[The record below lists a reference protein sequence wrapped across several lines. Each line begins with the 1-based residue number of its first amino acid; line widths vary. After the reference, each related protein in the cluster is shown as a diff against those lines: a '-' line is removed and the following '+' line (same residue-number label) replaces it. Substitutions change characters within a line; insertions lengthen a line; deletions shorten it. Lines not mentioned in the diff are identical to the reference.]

1 LNIKNYSLEQLKD
14 LSNKIREKIIDSVSK
29 NGGHLSS
36 TLGATELI
44 IGMHY
49 VFDKEKDPFIFDV
62 SHQAYAH
69 KMLSDRWDKFDRL
82 RQIDGISGYTR
93 PNESKYDYFS
103 AGHSS
108 TSISIAVGAAKAIK
122 LKNENRIPVV
132 LIGDGSITAGMAYE
146 ALNELG
152 YRKYPVVIILNDN
165 EMSIGKPTG
174 AISKYLTKMK
184 AGKFYQGMKEKFK
197 GFLDNLPQDFK
208 YAAKKFEE
216 MFAIN
221 GIFFEEMGL
230 EYIGPIDGNNIQD
243 VIETLKIAKEL
254 KKPVVVHAKTIK
266 GKGYEQAE
274 GYFEHWHGVS
284 PFDTKTGKSIKKS
297 TLSATKVFSNY
308 LQKKAKENKKIVG
321 VTAAMPSGTGMK
333 ELIEKWPERFWDVA
347 IAEQHAVTSMS
358 ALAKEG
364 FRPFVAIYS
373 TFLQRGFDQII
384 HDVCIDK
391 NPVIFAIDRAGIV
404 GQDGETHQGVFDI
417 AYLKIIPNI
426 VIFAPRCFKTLEY
439 AIDFAIDYTECATAF
454 RYPRGNFYEVEAEAT
469 PFEIGKAEI
478 LKDSNDIMLI
488 GYGNGVGRAW
498 QVAKKLQ
505 ASGIEVGVMDLKFI
519 KPLDEDTLK
528 TLKANKWFVFSDNNK
543 IGGVA
548 ESLEAFCNENNL
560 DKKIISFEFEDK
572 FIPHGQTSDIE
583 KLLQVDIDS
592 LTNKIIRIINVIQI
606 AI

>member
-1 LNIKNYSLEQLKD
+1 LDIKNKSIEELEN
-14 LSNKIREKIIDSVSK
+14 LSKEIKTKIIKSVAK

-49 VFDKEKDPFIFDV
+49 IFDKEKDPFIFDV

-69 KMLSDRWDKFDRL
+69 KMLSDRWDRFDRL

-93 PNESKYDYFS
+93 PSESKYDYFS

-108 TSISIAVGAAKAIK
+108 TSISVAVGAAKAIK
-122 LKNENRIPVV
+122 LKNEDRIPVV

-152 YRKYPVVIILNDN
+152 YIKYPVVIILNDN

-230 EYIGPIDGNNIQD
+230 EYIGPIDGNNIEE
-243 VIETLKIAKEL
+243 VIETLKIAKSL
-254 KKPVVVHAKTIK
+254 NKPVVVHAKTIK
-266 GKGYEQAE
+266 GKGYKEAE
-274 GYFEHWHGVS
+274 GYFEHWHGVG
-284 PFDTKTGKSIKKS
+284 PFDIDTGKPIKKS
-297 TLSATKVFSNY
+297 SISATKVFSNY
-308 LQKKAKENKKIVG
+308 LLKKAKENEKIVG

-333 ELIEKWPERFWDVA
+333 ELLERWPERFWDVA
-347 IAEQHAVTSMS
+347 IAEQHAVTSMA

-364 FRPFVAIYS
+364 FRPFVTIYS
-373 TFLQRGFDQII
+373 TFLQRGFDQIV

-391 NPVIFAIDRAGIV
+391 YPVIFAIDRAGIV

-417 AYLKIIPNI
+417 GYLKIIPNI
-426 VIFAPRCFKTLEY
+426 TIFAPRCFKTLEY
-439 AIDFAIDYTECATAF
+439 AIDFAIEYTECASAF
-454 RYPRGNFYEVEAEAT
+454 RYPRGSFYEVEAEAT
-469 PFEIGKAEI
+469 PFELGKSEI
-478 LKDSNDIMLI
+478 LKENDNIMLI

-505 ASGIEVGVMDLKFI
+505 QEGIDTGVMDLRFI
-519 KPLDEDTLK
+519 KPLDKDMLK
-528 TLKANKWFVFSDNNK
+528 SLNAKTWFVFSDNNK

-572 FIPHGQTSDIE
+572 FIPHGQTKDIE
-583 KLLQVDIDS
+583 KYLEVDIDS
-592 LTNKIIRIINVIQI
+592 LVKKIKENI
-606 AI
+606 

>member
-1 LNIKNYSLEQLKD
+1 LNIKDKNIKELKE
-14 LSNKIREKIIDSVSK
+14 LSKNIRDKIIKSVAK

-93 PNESKYDYFS
+93 PSESKYDYFS

-108 TSISIAVGAAKAIK
+108 TSISIAVGAAKAIR
-122 LKNENRIPVV
+122 LKKENRIPVV

-152 YRKYPVVIILNDN
+152 FCKYPVVIILNDN

-197 GFLDNLPQDFK
+197 GFLDNLPQDFR

-216 MFAIN
+216 LFAIN

-230 EYIGPIDGNNIQD
+230 EYIGPIDGNNIEE
-243 VIETLKIAKEL
+243 VISVLKIAKSL
-254 KKPVVVHAKTIK
+254 NKPVVVHAKTIK

-274 GYFEHWHGVS
+274 GYYEHWHGVS
-284 PFDTKTGKSIKKS
+284 PFDIETGKSLKKS
-297 TLSATKVFSNY
+297 TLNATQVFSEY
-308 LQKKAKENKKIVG
+308 LYKKAQENEKIVG

-333 ELIEKWPERFWDVA
+333 ELIKKWPNRFWDVA
-347 IAEQHAVTSMS
+347 IAEQHAVTSMA

-364 FRPFVAIYS
+364 FRPFVTIYS

-391 NPVIFAIDRAGIV
+391 YPVIFAMDRAGIV

-439 AIDFAIDYTECATAF
+439 AIDFAISYTECATAF
-454 RYPRGNFYEVEAEAT
+454 RYPRGAFYEVEVEAT
-469 PFEIGKAEI
+469 VFELGKSEI
-478 LKDSNDIMLI
+478 LKDNNDIMLI

-505 ASGIEVGVMDLKFI
+505 NKNIEVGVMDLRFI
-519 KPLDEDTLK
+519 KPLDKETLENLKAK
-528 TLKANKWFVFSDNNK
+528 TLFIFSDNNK

-548 ESLEAFCNENNL
+548 ESLEAFYNEIGLN
-560 DKKIISFEFEDK
+560 KKIISFEFEDK
-572 FIPHGQTSDIE
+572 FIPHGQTKDVE
-583 KLLQVDIDS
+583 KSIGVDIDTLS
-592 LTNKIIRIINVIQI
+592 NKVELFIKGEK
-606 AI
+606 

>member
-1 LNIKNYSLEQLKD
+1 LNIKNYNLKELEK
-14 LSNKIREKIIDSVSK
+14 LSEKIREKIIYSVAK

-44 IGMHY
+44 MGMHY

-108 TSISIAVGAAKAIK
+108 TSISVAVGAAKAIK
-122 LKNENRIPVV
+122 LKNEDRIPVV

-152 YRKYPVVIILNDN
+152 FRKYPVVIILNDN

-184 AGKFYQGMKEKFK
+184 AGKFYQGMKDKFRS
-197 GFLDNLPQDFK
+197 FLDNLPQDFK
-208 YAAKKFEE
+208 YAAKKFDE

-230 EYIGPIDGNNIQD
+230 EYIGPIDGNNIEE

-254 KKPVVVHAKTIK
+254 NKPVVVHCKTVK
-266 GKGYEQAE
+266 GKGYKQAE
-274 GYFEHWHGVS
+274 GYFEHWHGVGA
-284 PFDTKTGKSIKKS
+284 FDIDSGESLKKS
-297 TLSATKVFSNY
+297 SLSATKVFSNY
-308 LQKKAKENKKIVG
+308 LLKKAKENEKIVG

-333 ELIEKWPERFWDVA
+333 ELLETYPERFWDVA

-439 AIDFAIDYTECATAF
+439 AIDFAINYTECATAF
-454 RYPRGNFYEVEAEAT
+454 RYPRGAFYEVEIEAK

-478 LKDSNDIMLI
+478 LKESNDIMLI

-505 ASGIEVGVMDLKFI
+505 ENGIEVGVMDLKFI
-519 KPLDEDTLK
+519 KPLDENTLK
-528 TLKANKWFVFSDNNK
+528 NLKANTIFVFSDNNK

-548 ESLEAFCNENNL
+548 ESLEAFYNDNNIN
-560 DKKIISFEFEDK
+560 KNIISFEFEDK
-572 FIPHGQTSDIE
+572 FIPHGETKDIE
-583 KLLQVDIDS
+583 KMLKVDIDS
-592 LTNKIIRIINVIQI
+592 LVIKVKEKIY
-606 AI
+606 

>member
-1 LNIKNYSLEQLKD
+1 MDIKNKSIEELEN
-14 LSNKIREKIIDSVSK
+14 LSKEIKTKIIKSVAK

-49 VFDKEKDPFIFDV
+49 IFDKEKDPFIFDV

-69 KMLSDRWDKFDRL
+69 KMLSDRWDRFDRL

-93 PNESKYDYFS
+93 PSESKYDYFS

-108 TSISIAVGAAKAIK
+108 TSISVAVGAAKAIK
-122 LKNENRIPVV
+122 LKNEDRIPVV

-152 YRKYPVVIILNDN
+152 YIKYPVVIILNDN

-230 EYIGPIDGNNIQD
+230 EYIGPIDGNNIEE
-243 VIETLKIAKEL
+243 VIETLKIAKSL
-254 KKPVVVHAKTIK
+254 NKPVVVHAKTIK
-266 GKGYEQAE
+266 GKGYKEAE
-274 GYFEHWHGVS
+274 GYFEHWHGVG
-284 PFDTKTGKSIKKS
+284 PFDIDTGKPIKKS
-297 TLSATKVFSNY
+297 SISATKVFSNY
-308 LQKKAKENKKIVG
+308 LLKKAKENEKIVG

-333 ELIEKWPERFWDVA
+333 ELLERWPERFWDVA
-347 IAEQHAVTSMS
+347 IAEQHAVTSMA

-364 FRPFVAIYS
+364 FRPFVTIYS
-373 TFLQRGFDQII
+373 TFLQRGFDQIV

-391 NPVIFAIDRAGIV
+391 YPVIFAIDRAGIV

-417 AYLKIIPNI
+417 GYLKIIPNI
-426 VIFAPRCFKTLEY
+426 TIFAPRCFKTLEY
-439 AIDFAIDYTECATAF
+439 AIDFAIEYTECASAF
-454 RYPRGNFYEVEAEAT
+454 RYPRGSFYEVEAEAT
-469 PFEIGKAEI
+469 PFELGKSEI
-478 LKDSNDIMLI
+478 LKENDNIMLI

-505 ASGIEVGVMDLKFI
+505 QEGIDTGVMDLRFI
-519 KPLDEDTLK
+519 KPLDKDMLK
-528 TLKANKWFVFSDNNK
+528 SLNAKTWFVFSDNNK

-572 FIPHGQTSDIE
+572 FIPHGQTKDIE
-583 KLLQVDIDS
+583 KYLEVDIDS
-592 LTNKIIRIINVIQI
+592 LVKKIKENI
-606 AI
+606 

>member
-1 LNIKNYSLEQLKD
+1 LNIKNKNIKELEV
-14 LSNKIREKIIDSVSK
+14 LSKEIREKIIESVSK

-36 TLGATELI
+36 TLGAVELI

-49 VFDKEKDPFIFDV
+49 VFDKENDPFIFDV

-93 PNESKYDYFS
+93 PSESKYDYFS

-108 TSISIAVGAAKAIK
+108 TSISVAVGAAKAIK

-132 LIGDGSITAGMAYE
+132 MIGDGSITAGMAYE

-184 AGKFYQGMKEKFK
+184 AGKLYQGMKEKFK

-230 EYIGPIDGNNIQD
+230 EYIGPIDGNNLED

-254 KKPVVVHAKTIK
+254 KKPVVVHAKTVK
-266 GKGYEQAE
+266 GKGYKQAE
-274 GYFEHWHGVS
+274 GYFEHWHGVG
-284 PFDTKTGKSIKKS
+284 PFDINTGESLKKS
-297 TLSATKVFSNY
+297 SLNATKVFSNY
-308 LQKKAKENKKIVG
+308 LQKKAEENEKIVG
-321 VTAAMPSGTGMK
+321 ITAAMPSGTGMK
-333 ELIEKWPERFWDVA
+333 ELLERWSDRFWDVA
-347 IAEQHAVTSMS
+347 IAEQHAVTSM
-358 ALAKEG
+358 APLAKEG

-391 NPVIFAIDRAGIV
+391 YPVIFAIDRAGIV
-404 GQDGETHQGVFDI
+404 GQDGETHQGLFDI
-417 AYLKIIPNI
+417 GYLKIIPNI
-426 VIFAPRCFKTLEY
+426 TIFAPRCFKTLEY
-439 AIDFAIDYTECATAF
+439 AIDFAINYTEQASAF
-454 RYPRGNFYEVEAEAT
+454 RYPRGAFYEVDVKAK
-469 PFEIGKAEI
+469 PFELGKSEI
-478 LKDSNDIMLI
+478 LKQSNDIMLI

-498 QVAKKLQ
+498 QVAKELSNQ
-505 ASGIEVGVMDLKFI
+505 GIEVGVMDLRFI
-519 KPLDEDTLK
+519 KPLDEK
-528 TLKANKWFVFSDNNK
+528 TLKNLEAKIWFVFSDSAK

-548 ESLEAFCNENNL
+548 ETLQAFSNDNSLH
-560 DKKIISFEFEDK
+560 KKIISFEIEDK
-572 FIPHGQTSDIE
+572 FIPHGDTKDIE
-583 KLLQVDIDS
+583 KMLKIDVGS
-592 LTNKIIRIINVIQI
+592 LVERIKGYL
-606 AI
+606 

>member
-1 LNIKNYSLEQLKD
+1 LDIKNKNIDELKKIA
-14 LSNKIREKIIDSVSK
+14 NEIRENIIQSVAK

-36 TLGATELI
+36 TLGAIELI

-69 KMLSDRWDKFDRL
+69 KMLTDRWDKFDKL

-108 TSISIAVGAAKAIK
+108 TSISVAVGAAKAIK
-122 LKNENRIPVV
+122 LKNQDRIPVV

-152 YRKYPVVIILNDN
+152 FRKYPVVIILNDN

-174 AISKYLTKMK
+174 AISKYLTKFK
-184 AGKFYQGMKEKFK
+184 AGKFYQGFKDKFK
-197 GFLDNLPQDFK
+197 KFLDNLPQDFE

-230 EYIGPIDGNNIQD
+230 EYIGPIDGNNIEE
-243 VIETLKIAKEL
+243 VINILKIAKNL

-266 GKGYEQAE
+266 GKGYKQAE
-274 GYFEHWHGVS
+274 GCLEHWHGVS
-284 PFDTKTGKSIKKS
+284 PFDIKTGKSIKKS
-297 TLSATKVFSNY
+297 SLNATKVFSNH
-308 LQKKAKENKKIVG
+308 LLKLANQNEKIVG

-333 ELIEKWPERFWDVA
+333 PLIDTYPQRFWDVA
-347 IAEQHAVTSMS
+347 IAEQHAVTSM
-358 ALAKEG
+358 APLAKEG

-391 NPVIFAIDRAGIV
+391 YPVIFAIDRAGIV

-417 AYLKIIPNI
+417 GYLKIIPNI

-439 AIDFAIDYTECATAF
+439 AMDFAVEYTECATAF
-454 RYPRGNFYEVEAEAT
+454 RYPRGAFYEVDIEAT
-469 PFEIGKAEI
+469 KFELAKAQIIKTHNEV
-478 LKDSNDIMLI
+478 MFI
-488 GYGNGVGRAW
+488 GYGNGVGRAY
-498 QVAKKLQ
+498 QVAKNLEKE
-505 ASGIEVGVMDLKFI
+505 GIEVGLMDLRFI
-519 KPLDEDTLK
+519 KPLDIDTLK
-528 TLKANKWFVFSDNNK
+528 SLKAKKWIVFSDNNK

-548 ESLEAFCNENNL
+548 ESLEAFCVENGLN
-560 DKKIISFEFEDK
+560 KQIISFEFEDK

-583 KLLQVDIDS
+583 KLLGVDIDS
-592 LTNKIIRIINVIQI
+592 LTQKIMKII
-606 AI
+606 

>member
-1 LNIKNYSLEQLKD
+1 LNIKDKNIKELEA
-14 LSNKIREKIIDSVSK
+14 LSNEIRKKIINSVAK

-36 TLGATELI
+36 TLGAVELI

-93 PNESKYDYFS
+93 PSESKYDYFS

-108 TSISIAVGAAKAIK
+108 TSISVAVGAAKAIK
-122 LKNENRIPVV
+122 LKKEDRIPVV
-132 LIGDGSITAGMAYE
+132 MIGDGSITAGMAYE

-230 EYIGPIDGNNIQD
+230 EYIGPIDGNNLEE

-254 KKPVVVHAKTIK
+254 NKPVVVHAKTIK
-266 GKGYEQAE
+266 GKGYKQAE
-274 GYFEHWHGVS
+274 GYFEHWHGVG
-284 PFDTKTGKSIKKS
+284 PFDINTGESLKKS
-297 TLSATKVFSNY
+297 TLNATKVFSNH
-308 LQKKAKENKKIVG
+308 LQTQAEKNEKIVG

-333 ELIEKWPERFWDVA
+333 ELLERWPERFWDVA
-347 IAEQHAVTSMS
+347 IAEQHAVTSMA

-373 TFLQRGFDQII
+373 TFLQRGFDQIV

-391 NPVIFAIDRAGIV
+391 YPVIFAIDRAGIV
-404 GQDGETHQGVFDI
+404 GQDGETHQGLLDI
-417 AYLKIIPNI
+417 GYLKIIPNI
-426 VIFAPRCFKTLEY
+426 TIFAPRCFKTLEY
-439 AIDFAIDYTECATAF
+439 AIDFAIEYTKNATAF
-454 RYPRGNFYEVEAEAT
+454 RYPRGAFYEVEVEAT
-469 PFEIGKAEI
+469 PFELGKAEI
-478 LKDSNDIMLI
+478 LKESNNIMLI

-498 QVAKKLQ
+498 QVAKKLE
-505 ASGIEVGVMDLKFI
+505 AEGIEVGVMDLRFI
-519 KPLDEDTLK
+519 KPLDTQTLK
-528 TLKANKWFVFSDNNK
+528 NLKAKKWFVFSDTAK

-548 ESLEAFCNENNL
+548 ESLQAFSNDNSL
-560 DKKIISFEFEDK
+560 HKKIISFEIEDK
-572 FIPHGQTSDIE
+572 YIPHGETKDIE
-583 KLLQVDIDS
+583 KMLKIDIDS
-592 LTNKIIRIINVIQI
+592 LVDRVKANL
-606 AI
+606 

>member
-1 LNIKNYSLEQLKD
+1 LNIKNYDINKLEN
-14 LSNKIREKIIDSVSK
+14 LSNEIRKKIIDSVSK

-36 TLGATELI
+36 TLGAVELI

-69 KMLSDRWDKFDRL
+69 KMLSDRWDRFDRL

-93 PNESKYDYFS
+93 PSESKYDYFS

-122 LKNENRIPVV
+122 LKNEERIPVV
-132 LIGDGSITAGMAYE
+132 MIGDGSITAGMAYE

-184 AGKFYQGMKEKFK
+184 AGKLYQGMKEKFK

-230 EYIGPIDGNNIQD
+230 EYIGPIDGNNLED

-266 GKGYEQAE
+266 GKGYKEAE
-274 GYFEHWHGVS
+274 GYFEHWHGVG
-284 PFDTKTGKSIKKS
+284 PFDINTGESLKKS
-297 TLSATKVFSNY
+297 TLNATKVFSNY
-308 LQKKAKENKKIVG
+308 LQKKAEKNEKIVG

-333 ELIEKWPERFWDVA
+333 ELLERWPERFWDVA
-347 IAEQHAVTSMS
+347 IAEQHAVTSMA

-373 TFLQRGFDQII
+373 TFLQRGFDQIV

-391 NPVIFAIDRAGIV
+391 YPVIFAIDRAGIV
-404 GQDGETHQGVFDI
+404 GQDGETHQGLLDI
-417 AYLKIIPNI
+417 GYLKIIPNI
-426 VIFAPRCFKTLEY
+426 TIFAPRCFKTLEY
-439 AIDFAIDYTECATAF
+439 AIDFAIDYTECASAF
-454 RYPRGNFYEVEAEAT
+454 RYPRGAFYEVEVEAT
-469 PFEIGKAEI
+469 PFELGKAEI

-505 ASGIEVGVMDLKFI
+505 AEGIEVGVMDLRFI
-519 KPLDEDTLK
+519 KPLDKQTLK
-528 TLKANKWFVFSDNNK
+528 NLEAKKWFIFSDSAK

-548 ESLEAFCNENNL
+548 ETLQAFSNDNSLH
-560 DKKIISFEFEDK
+560 KKIISFEIEDK
-572 FIPHGQTSDIE
+572 YIPHGETKDIE
-583 KLLQVDIDS
+583 KMLKIDIDS
-592 LTNKIIRIINVIQI
+592 LVDRVKAQL
-606 AI
+606 

>member
-1 LNIKNYSLEQLKD
+1 LNIKEYSLEELNK
-14 LSNKIREKIIDSVSK
+14 LSDDIRNKIIQSVAK

-69 KMLSDRWDKFDRL
+69 KMLSDRWDRFDRL

-122 LKNENRIPVV
+122 LKKENRVPVV
-132 LIGDGSITAGMAYE
+132 MIGDGSITAGMAYE

-230 EYIGPIDGNNIQD
+230 EYIGPIDGNNLEE
-243 VIETLKIAKEL
+243 VIETLKIAKSL
-254 KKPVVVHAKTIK
+254 NKPVIVHAKTIK

-274 GYFEHWHGVS
+274 GYFEHWHGVG
-284 PFDTKTGKSIKKS
+284 PFDIETGKPIKKS
-297 TLSATKVFSNY
+297 SLNATKVFSNY
-308 LQKKAKENKKIVG
+308 LLKKAAENEKIVG

-333 ELIEKWPERFWDVA
+333 ELLDKYPERFWDVA
-347 IAEQHAVTSMS
+347 IAEQHAVTSMA

-391 NPVIFAIDRAGIV
+391 YPVIFAIDRAGIV

-417 AYLKIIPNI
+417 GYLKIIPNI
-426 VIFAPRCFKTLEY
+426 TIFAPRCFKTLEY
-439 AIDFAIDYTECATAF
+439 AIDFAIDYTQTATAF
-454 RYPRGNFYEVEAEAT
+454 RYPRGAFYEVEVEAK
-469 PFEIGKAEI
+469 PFELGKAEI
-478 LKDSNDIMLI
+478 LKDSNNIMLI

-498 QVAKKLQ
+498 QVSKELEKR
-505 ASGIEVGVMDLKFI
+505 GIEVGVLDLRFI
-519 KPLDEDTLK
+519 KPLDIELLK
-528 TLKANKWFVFSDNNK
+528 SLKADKWFILSDNNK

-560 DKKIISFEFEDK
+560 NKKIISFEFEDK
-572 FIPHGQTSDIE
+572 FIPHGETKDIE
-583 KLLQVDIDS
+583 KMLEVDINS
-592 LTNKIIRIINVIQI
+592 LANKIEWMVNNGY
-606 AI
+606 

>member
-1 LNIKNYSLEQLKD
+1 MNIKNKTIEELKK
-14 LSNKIREKIIDSVSK
+14 LQNEIREKIIEAVAK

-36 TLGATELI
+36 TLGAVELI

-69 KMLSDRWDKFDRL
+69 KMLTDRWDRFDRL

-93 PNESKYDYFS
+93 PSESRYDYFS

-108 TSISIAVGAAKAIK
+108 TSLSVAVGSAKAIK
-122 LKNENRIPVV
+122 LKNEDRIPVV

-152 YRKYPVVIILNDN
+152 FRKYPVVIILNDN
-165 EMSIGKPTG
+165 EMSIGKSTG

-184 AGKFYQGMKEKFK
+184 AGKFYQGIKERFSN
-197 GFLDNLPQDFK
+197 FLDNLPQDFK
-208 YAAKKFEE
+208 YAAKKFDEL
-216 MFAIN
+216 FAIN

-230 EYIGPIDGNNIQD
+230 EYIGPIDGNNLED
-243 VIETLKIAKEL
+243 VIETLQIAKKL
-254 KKPVVVHAKTIK
+254 KKPVVVHCKTIK
-266 GKGYEQAE
+266 GKGYKQAE
-274 GYFEHWHGVS
+274 GYFEHWHGVG
-284 PFDTKTGKSIKKS
+284 PFDTETGESLKETS
-297 TLSATKVFSNY
+297 LSATKVFSNY
-308 LQKKAKENKKIVG
+308 LLKKAEENNKIVG

-333 ELIEKWPERFWDVA
+333 ELIEKYPDRFWDVA

-358 ALAKEG
+358 AVAKEG

-384 HDVCIDK
+384 HDTCIDK
-391 NPVIFAIDRAGIV
+391 YPVIFAIDRAGIV

-426 VIFAPRCFKTLEY
+426 TIFAPRCFKSLEY
-439 AIDFAIDYTECATAF
+439 AIDFAISYTETATAF
-454 RYPRGNFYEVEAEAT
+454 RYPRGGFYGVEIEPK
-469 PFEIGKAEI
+469 PFELGKGEI
-478 LKDSNDIMLI
+478 LKESKKIMLI

-498 QVAKKLQ
+498 QVMKKLEKE
-505 ASGIEVGVMDLKFI
+505 GIEAGVMDLKFI
-519 KPLDEDTLK
+519 KPLDIQTLK
-528 TLKANKWFVFSDNNK
+528 NLEADKWFVFSDNVK

-548 ESLEAFCNENNL
+548 ETLQSFVNEYSLN
-560 DKKIISFEFEDK
+560 KQIISFEFDDK
-572 FIPHGQTSDIE
+572 FIPHGETKDIE

-592 LTNKIIRIINVIQI
+592 LVERVKKEL
-606 AI
+606 

>member
-1 LNIKNYSLEQLKD
+1 LNIKNYDINKLEN
-14 LSNKIREKIIDSVSK
+14 LSNEIRKKIIDSVSK

-36 TLGATELI
+36 TLGAVELI

-69 KMLSDRWDKFDRL
+69 KMLSDRWDRFDRL

-93 PNESKYDYFS
+93 PSESKYDYFS

-122 LKNENRIPVV
+122 LKNEDRIPVV
-132 LIGDGSITAGMAYE
+132 MIGDGSITAGMAYE

-230 EYIGPIDGNNIQD
+230 EYIGPIDGNNLED

-266 GKGYEQAE
+266 GKGYKEAE
-274 GYFEHWHGVS
+274 GYFEHWHGVG
-284 PFDTKTGKSIKKS
+284 PFDINTGESLKKS
-297 TLSATKVFSNY
+297 TLNATKVFSNY
-308 LQKKAKENKKIVG
+308 LQKKAEKNEKIVG

-333 ELIEKWPERFWDVA
+333 ELLERWPERFWDVA
-347 IAEQHAVTSMS
+347 IAEQHAVTSMA

-373 TFLQRGFDQII
+373 TFLQRGFDQIV

-391 NPVIFAIDRAGIV
+391 YPVIFAIDRAGIV
-404 GQDGETHQGVFDI
+404 GQDGETHQGLLDI
-417 AYLKIIPNI
+417 GYLKIIPNI
-426 VIFAPRCFKTLEY
+426 TIFAPRCFKTLEY
-439 AIDFAIDYTECATAF
+439 AIDFAIEYTECASAF
-454 RYPRGNFYEVEAEAT
+454 RYPRGAFYEVEVEAT
-469 PFEIGKAEI
+469 PFELGKAEI

-505 ASGIEVGVMDLKFI
+505 AEGIEVGVMDLRFI
-519 KPLDEDTLK
+519 KPLDKQTLK
-528 TLKANKWFVFSDNNK
+528 NLEAKKWFIFSDSAK

-548 ESLEAFCNENNL
+548 ETLQAFSNDNSLH
-560 DKKIISFEFEDK
+560 KKIISFEIEDK
-572 FIPHGQTSDIE
+572 YIPHGETKDIE
-583 KLLQVDIDS
+583 KMLKIDIDS
-592 LTNKIIRIINVIQI
+592 LVDRVKAQL
-606 AI
+606 

>member
-1 LNIKNYSLEQLKD
+1 VKLNIKNYSLNSLKE
-14 LSNKIREKIIDSVSK
+14 LSKEVKNKIITSVAK

-69 KMLSDRWDKFDRL
+69 KMLSDRWDRFDRL

-122 LKNENRIPVV
+122 LKNEDRIPVV

-197 GFLDNLPQDFK
+197 GFLDNLPQDFR

-230 EYIGPIDGNNIQD
+230 EYIGPIDGNNLEE
-243 VIETLKIAKEL
+243 VIETLTIAKSL
-254 KKPVVVHAKTIK
+254 NKPVVVHAKTIK

-274 GYFEHWHGVS
+274 GYFEHWHGVG
-284 PFDTKTGKSIKKS
+284 PFDIDTGKPIKKS
-297 TLSATKVFSNY
+297 SLSATKVFSNY
-308 LQKKAKENKKIVG
+308 LLKKVDKNEKIVG

-333 ELIEKWPERFWDVA
+333 ELLDKYPERFWDVA
-347 IAEQHAVTSMS
+347 IAEQHAVTSMA

-391 NPVIFAIDRAGIV
+391 YPVIFAIDRAGIV
-404 GQDGETHQGVFDI
+404 GQDGETHQGVFDV

-439 AIDFAIDYTECATAF
+439 AMDFAISYTECATAF
-454 RYPRGNFYEVEAEAT
+454 RYPRGAFYEVEVEAK
-469 PFEIGKAEI
+469 PFELGKSEI
-478 LKDSNDIMLI
+478 LIDSNNIMLI

-498 QVAKKLQ
+498 QVAKRLQ
-505 ASGIEVGVMDLKFI
+505 EEGINVGVMDLRFI
-519 KPLDEDTLK
+519 KPLDEDTLRS
-528 TLKANKWFVFSDNNK
+528 LKAATWFVFSDNNK

-560 DKKIISFEFEDK
+560 DKKIISFEFDDK
-572 FIPHGQTSDIE
+572 FIPHGQTNDIE
-583 KLLQVDIDS
+583 KYLKVDIES
-592 LTNKIIRIINVIQI
+592 LKNKIKEYINGN
-606 AI
+606 

>member
-1 LNIKNYSLEQLKD
+1 MMDIKNKNIKELTL
-14 LSNKIREKIIDSVSK
+14 LSEELRNKIIHSVAK

-36 TLGATELI
+36 TLGAVELI

-69 KMLSDRWDKFDRL
+69 KMLSDRWDRFDRL

-93 PNESKYDYFS
+93 PSESRYDYFS

-108 TSISIAVGAAKAIK
+108 TSISVAVGSAKAIK

-152 YRKYPVVIILNDN
+152 FRKYPVVIILNDN

-184 AGKFYQGMKEKFK
+184 AGRFYQGIKEKFSN
-197 GFLDNLPQDFK
+197 FLDNLPRDFK
-208 YAAKKFEE
+208 YAAKKFDEL
-216 MFAIN
+216 FAIN

-230 EYIGPIDGNNIQD
+230 EYIGPIDGNNLED
-243 VIETLKIAKEL
+243 VIETLQIAKEL
-254 KKPVVVHAKTIK
+254 KKPVVVHCKTIK
-266 GKGYEQAE
+266 GKGYKQAE
-274 GYFEHWHGVS
+274 GYFEHWHGVA
-284 PFDTKTGKSIKKS
+284 PFDTETGESLKKS
-297 TLSATKVFSNY
+297 SLSATKVFSNY
-308 LQKKAKENKKIVG
+308 LLKKAKENDKITG

-333 ELIEKWPERFWDVA
+333 ELIEKYPDRFWDVA

-358 ALAKEG
+358 AVAKEG

-384 HDVCIDK
+384 HDTCIDK
-391 NPVIFAIDRAGIV
+391 YPVIFAIDRAGIV
-404 GQDGETHQGVFDI
+404 GQDGETHQGVFDV
-417 AYLKIIPNI
+417 AYLKLIPNI
-426 VIFAPRCFKTLEY
+426 TIFAPRCFKSLEY
-439 AIDFAIDYTECATAF
+439 AIDFAISYTKEASAF
-454 RYPRGNFYEVEAEAT
+454 RYPRGGFYEVEIEAK
-469 PFEIGKAEI
+469 PFELGKAEI
-478 LKDSNDIMLI
+478 LKDNDKIMFI

-498 QVAKKLQ
+498 QVMKQLQ
-505 ASGIEVGVMDLKFI
+505 KEGIEVGVMDLKFI
-519 KPLDEDTLK
+519 KPLDIDTLK
-528 TLKANKWFVFSDNNK
+528 NLKANRWFVFSDTAK

-548 ESLEAFCNENNL
+548 ESLQTFNKE
-560 DKKIISFEFEDK
+560 IISFEFEDK
-572 FIPHGQTSDIE
+572 FIPHGETKDIE
-583 KLLQVDIDS
+583 KLLKVDIDS
-592 LTNKIIRIINVIQI
+592 LVKRVKDKL
-606 AI
+606 

>member
-1 LNIKNYSLEQLKD
+1 MKLNIKNYDINKLEN
-14 LSNKIREKIIDSVSK
+14 LSNEIREKIIDSVSK

-36 TLGATELI
+36 TLGAVELI

-93 PNESKYDYFS
+93 PSESKYDYFS

-108 TSISIAVGAAKAIK
+108 TSISVAVGAAKAIK
-122 LKNENRIPVV
+122 LKKEDRIPVV
-132 LIGDGSITAGMAYE
+132 MIGDGSITAGMAYE

-230 EYIGPIDGNNIQD
+230 EYIGPIDGNNLEE

-254 KKPVVVHAKTIK
+254 NKPVVVHAKTIK
-266 GKGYEQAE
+266 GKGYKQAE
-274 GYFEHWHGVS
+274 GYFEHWHGVG
-284 PFDTKTGKSIKKS
+284 PFDINTGESLKKS
-297 TLSATKVFSNY
+297 TLNATKVFSNH
-308 LQKKAKENKKIVG
+308 LQTQAEKNEKIVG

-333 ELIEKWPERFWDVA
+333 ELLERWPERFWDVA
-347 IAEQHAVTSMS
+347 IAEQHAVTSMA

-373 TFLQRGFDQII
+373 TFLQRGFDQIV

-391 NPVIFAIDRAGIV
+391 YPVIFAIDRAGIV
-404 GQDGETHQGVFDI
+404 GQDGETHQGLLDI
-417 AYLKIIPNI
+417 GYLKIIPNI
-426 VIFAPRCFKTLEY
+426 TIFAPRCFKTLEY
-439 AIDFAIDYTECATAF
+439 AIDFAIEYTKNATAF
-454 RYPRGNFYEVEAEAT
+454 RYPRGAFYEVEVEAT
-469 PFEIGKAEI
+469 PFELGKAEI
-478 LKDSNDIMLI
+478 LKESNNIMLI

-498 QVAKKLQ
+498 QVAKKLE
-505 ASGIEVGVMDLKFI
+505 AEGIEVGVMDLRFI
-519 KPLDEDTLK
+519 KPLDTQTLK
-528 TLKANKWFVFSDNNK
+528 NLKAKKWFVFSDTAK

-548 ESLEAFCNENNL
+548 ESLQAFSNDNSL
-560 DKKIISFEFEDK
+560 HKKIISFEIEDK
-572 FIPHGQTSDIE
+572 YIPHGETKDIE
-583 KLLQVDIDS
+583 KMLKIDIDS
-592 LTNKIIRIINVIQI
+592 LVDRVKEYL
-606 AI
+606 